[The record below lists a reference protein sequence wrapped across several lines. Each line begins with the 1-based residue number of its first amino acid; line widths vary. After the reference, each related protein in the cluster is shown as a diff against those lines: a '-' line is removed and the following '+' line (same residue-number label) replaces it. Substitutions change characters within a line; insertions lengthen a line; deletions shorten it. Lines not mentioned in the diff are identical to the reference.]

1 MKMRLIKIINTTR
14 ICIVASAICLTF
26 NSCLKDNTPP
36 PLYSWSVPSIVSF
49 QDNGG
54 ASGGGAGYGSTT
66 TPYPLYQFP
75 LTSTNDTAG
84 FAAIVVYG
92 PNGPAPEDITVNL
105 AVDTAGLIAFNTAQ
119 GLYLAGAIP
128 FIAPDPSTYSFPA
141 SVTIPKGQTQG
152 YARVTVNV
160 NATPIAG
167 ANYAI
172 PLMITSASYGTV
184 SANFNVEINY
194 FTIQ

>member
-1 MKMRLIKIINTTR
+1 MKMRLFKIIKTTR
-14 ICIVASAICLTF
+14 ICIAALAICLTL

-36 PLYSWSVPSIVSF
+36 PLYSWSVPNVISF

-54 ASGGGAGYGSTT
+54 ASAGGAGYGSTT
-66 TPYPLYQFP
+66 NPYPLYQFP
-75 LTSTNDTAG
+75 LTSYNDTAG

-105 AVDTAGLIAFNTAQ
+105 AIDTAGLNYFNA
-119 GLYLAGAIP
+119 YNSSP

-152 YARVTVNV
+152 YARVTVNA
-160 NATPIAG
+160 NATPISG
-167 ANYAI
+167 ALYAI
-172 PLMITSASYGTV
+172 PLMITSASSGTV
-184 SANFNVEINY
+184 SSNFNVEINY

>member
-1 MKMRLIKIINTTR
+1 MKMRLIKIIKTTR
-14 ICIVASAICLTF
+14 ICIVASAIGLTF

-36 PLYSWSVPSIVSF
+36 PLYSWSVPNIVSF

-54 ASGGGAGYGSTT
+54 SSGGGAGYGSTT
-66 TPYPLYQFP
+66 NPYPLYQFP

-105 AVDTAGLIAFNTAQ
+105 AIDTAGLNYFNAYNST
-119 GLYLAGAIP
+119 P
-128 FIAPDPSTYSFPA
+128 FIAPDPSTYTFPA

-160 NATPIAG
+160 NATPNPN

-184 SANFNVEINY
+184 SPNFSVEINY

>member
-1 MKMRLIKIINTTR
+1 MRLFKIIKTTR
-14 ICIVASAICLTF
+14 ISIVALAICLTL

-36 PLYSWSVPSIVSF
+36 PLYSWSVPNLVSF

-54 ASGGGAGYGSTT
+54 ASAGGAGYGSTT
-66 TPYPLYQFP
+66 NPYPLYEFP
-75 LTSTNDTAG
+75 LTSYNDTAG

-92 PNGPAPEDITVNL
+92 PNGVAPQDITVNL
-105 AVDTAGLIAFNTAQ
+105 AVDPDGLNAFNT
-119 GLYLAGAIP
+119 YNSTP
-128 FIAPDPSTYSFPA
+128 FIAPDPSTYTFPA
-141 SVTIPKGQTQG
+141 SVTIPKGQTQA

-160 NATPIAG
+160 NATPNPNG
-167 ANYAI
+167 YYAI

-184 SANFNVEINY
+184 STNFGVEINY